1 MHYEGNMIR
10 PPSEANSILL
20 QVTVGCSHNKCTFCA
35 AYKGERFKI
44 KSDEIIKADIEFAS
58 KYCRQQKRLFLC
70 DGDAMIISQKRLP
83 GIFRDIREQ
92 LPWVNRVGVY
102 ANAKSLKRKSLAE
115 LKEMKELGLGI
126 VYMGLESGD
135 DETLA
140 MVNKKG
146 NSEDMIEQGQKV
158 REAGI
163 KLSITVLLGLAGP
176 ERSSIHAI
184 ETGRVLSAIDPQ
196 YVGALSLM
204 LVPGTPLHDDWVS
217 GKFTL
222 IEPEQMLQELGLMIS
237 HTNLSRGLFF
247 ANHASNYL
255 PIKARL
261 PKDKE
266 ETLQMINAAVD
277 GKIALKPEAFR
288 GL

>member
-44 KSDEIIKADIEFAS
+44 KSDEIIMADIDFAS

-83 GIFRDIREQ
+83 GIFRAIQQQ

-102 ANAKSLKRKSLAE
+102 ANAKSLKRKSLEE

-126 VYMGLESGD
+126 IYLGLESGD
-135 DETLA
+135 DETLHR
-140 MVNKKG
+140 VHKKG
-146 NSEDMIEQGQKV
+146 NAADMIEQGRKV
-158 REAGI
+158 KAAGI

-176 ERSSIHAI
+176 DRSVIHAT
-184 ETGRVLSAIDPQ
+184 ETGRVLSAINPE

-204 LVPGTPLHDDWVS
+204 LVPNTPLYKDWVA
-217 GKFTL
+217 GDFVL

-237 HTNLSRGLFF
+237 HTHLTRGQFF

-266 ETLQMINAAVD
+266 ETLRLINAALD
-277 GKIALKPEAFR
+277 GKVALRPESHR